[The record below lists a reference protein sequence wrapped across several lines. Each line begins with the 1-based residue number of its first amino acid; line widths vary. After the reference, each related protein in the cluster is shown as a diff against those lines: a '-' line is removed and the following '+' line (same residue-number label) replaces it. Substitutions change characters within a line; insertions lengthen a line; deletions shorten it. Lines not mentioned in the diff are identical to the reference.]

1 MAASM
6 ANAWLEGTSAGPS
19 PGSRLEGPSRGSAVG
34 RGHLNGT
41 PAHLAPA
48 PAARLALLDSP
59 RLNAPLDGG
68 RRFAPA
74 SAV

>member
-41 PAHLAPA
+41 PAQPA

-59 RLNAPLDGG
+59 RLNVPL
-68 RRFAPA
+68 
-74 SAV
+74 